1 MNIIIP
7 MAGAGSRFAREGYTL
22 PKPLIPVEGKPMIVR
37 AVESLNIDAKYYFV
51 ARDDG
56 YLKEL
61 FRAVGSVCFEPGFI
75 AIPEVTAGAA
85 VTALLF
91 KDHVNTQEELI
102 IANCD
107 QVMDWDSTAVLS
119 ALRQYDGGVVTI
131 RSQDPKHSYVKL
143 NQDGTASEFVEKVV
157 VSDHALTGIHYWR
170 HGSDFVAS
178 ATQMIEDNATSAN
191 GEFYVAPTY
200 NYMIKNNKRIGV
212 HEIKENEIHFV
223 GTPADLEQY
232 LESR

>member
-1 MNIIIP
+1 MNVIIP

-37 AVESLNIDAKYYFV
+37 AIESLNIKAKYYFV
-51 ARDDG
+51 AREG
-56 YLKEL
+56 EHLQQLYQS
-61 FRAVGSVCFEPGFI
+61 VNSVCFEPGFI

-91 KDHVNTQEELI
+91 KDYINTQEELI

-107 QVMDWDSTAVLS
+107 QVMDWDSDA
-119 ALRQYDGGVVTI
+119 ALLAMRQYDGAVVTI
-131 RSQDPKHSYVKL
+131 HSQDPKHSYVRL
-143 NQDGTASEFVEKVV
+143 NQDDTASEFVEKVV

-223 GTPADLEQY
+223 GTPADLETY
-232 LESR
+232 LASR